1 MEKEITHTLKQIVK
15 LLQEIQQQESNYLS
29 FNQAK
34 EFLQTSSSTL
44 YKLTSAKEIKHYK
57 PNGKLLFKKTDLEDW
72 LNQYSVETLEKSREE
87 MNEFLNRDNN
97 NF

>member
-15 LLQEIQQQESNYLS
+15 LLQNIQQQESNYLS

-34 EFLQTSSSTL
+34 EFLQMSSSSL

-57 PNGKLLFKKTDLEDW
+57 PNGKLLFKKADLEEW
-72 LNQYSVETLEKSREE
+72 LNQYSVEIIEKDRNE
-87 MNEFLNRDNN
+87 MNEFLNRNSKS
-97 NF
+97 